1 MGAHA
6 KNWKN
11 KSLGISFLG
20 SFSSTWF
27 PSVRISLLGP
37 QGTRKFTAALGST
50 TVGHWAGA
58 QGQEREGEGERG
70 EANVCVEAGRRI
82 TKHNGGGET
91 LTWPIKNVA
100 RECLFTQATFTS
112 PEQQRGARGG
122 CEINRGLLVSCRNS
136 P

>member
-37 QGTRKFTAALGST
+37 QG
-50 TVGHWAGA
+50 
-58 QGQEREGEGERG
+58 
-70 EANVCVEAGRRI
+70 N
-82 TKHNGGGET
+82 
-91 LTWPIKNVA
+91 
-100 RECLFTQATFTS
+100 
-112 PEQQRGARGG
+112 
-122 CEINRGLLVSCRNS
+122 
-136 P
+136 